1 MKHLITIVTGLLIVS
16 LLFSCKT
23 QKQIETVYINNT
35 RIIEDTI
42 FKWDVDT
49 VLDSVVVTKTDTLTM
64 YEKYQTRIKKK
75 VEYKTKYQIDTVV
88 RTEYKTITKTI
99 YKDKPLKWWQK
110 ALMTIGIVTFI
121 ALFAAIWLLGE
132 TRETKINKDCFHT
145 NH

>member
-1 MKHLITIVTGLLIVS
+1 MKHLLTLIVGLLFTS

-23 QKQIETVYINNT
+23 QKQVETVYINNT

-64 YEKYQTRIKKK
+64 YEKYRTRIQKK
-75 VEYKTKYQIDTVV
+75 VEYKTKYQTDTVV
-88 RTEYKTITKTI
+88 RTEYKTVTKTE

-110 ALMTIGIVTFI
+110 ILIYIGVIVLAI
-121 ALFAAIWLLGE
+121 EGIGFA
-132 TRETKINKDCFHT
+132 RRFR
-145 NH
+145 

>member
-1 MKHLITIVTGLLIVS
+1 MKHLITIITGLLIVS

-23 QKQIETVYINNT
+23 QKQVETVYINNT

-64 YEKYQTRIKKK
+64 YEKYRTRIQKKI
-75 VEYKTKYQIDTVV
+75 EYQTKYQTDTVV
-88 RTEYKTITKTI
+88 RTEYKTITKTE

-110 ALMTIGIVTFI
+110 ILIYIGVI
-121 ALFAAIWLLGE
+121 ALLIEGIGLLL
-132 TRETKINKDCFHT
+132 RYRK
-145 NH
+145 

>member
-1 MKHLITIVTGLLIVS
+1 MKHLITIVTGLLIAS

-23 QKQIETVYINNT
+23 QKQVETVYINNT

-49 VLDSVVVTKTDTLTM
+49 VLDSIVITKTDTLTVF
-64 YEKYQTRIKKK
+64 EKYQTRIKKK
-75 VEYKTKYQIDTVV
+75 VEYKTKYQTDTVV
-88 RTEYKTITKTI
+88 RTEYKTITKTE

-121 ALFAAIWLLGE
+121 ALFAAIWFLWKQE
-132 TRETKINKDCFHT
+132 KQ
-145 NH
+145 

>member
-1 MKHLITIVTGLLIVS
+1 MKHLITIITGLLIVS

-23 QKQIETVYINNT
+23 QKQVETVYINNT

-64 YEKYQTRIKKK
+64 YEKYRTRIQKKI
-75 VEYKTKYQIDTVV
+75 EYQTKYQTDTVV
-88 RTEYKTITKTI
+88 RTEYKTVTKTE

-110 ALMTIGIVTFI
+110 ILIYIGVI
-121 ALFAAIWLLGE
+121 ALAIEGIGFA
-132 TRETKINKDCFHT
+132 RRFR
-145 NH
+145 